1 MKGLQCVQPKSAKPP
16 KTRKPPKSRKRLGT
30 APVHPSGRFRDSPGV
45 QNSSNPKSIIP
56 EPQLITIHPPKR
68 SRIDTVMNAVS
79 SAIQTSV
86 ARLSAGAAKLH
97 ATLHDKFG
105 SALDGCNGARW
116 MAATMALKRHAVQ
129 ANPYVMF
136 EGKYVNFRTNSEAP
150 LSVYMSYFTRMK
162 GQAEAMLC
170 QTAESSFREMRQ
182 ERGISLEE
190 FQRSSWWIPKHVPH
204 LNGADAV
211 FEVTA
216 VLGVV
221 SKHSNPAWDQLFRNS
236 SEIQALLES
245 SEDALKSP
253 LCQVGLFALVGL
265 LNTAEEE
272 KILADNYFWTCGTNW
287 KWTSTTASYDSHL
300 EFATT
305 CRDKYGNMIEC
316 NVRIDCCLQN
326 HGALVSRTIRILP
339 KPPRLKMQRPV
350 QSQITLCNA

>member
-1 MKGLQCVQPKSAKPP
+1 MAQNRGNSQSPQSITNHPK
-16 KTRKPPKSRKRLGT
+16 
-30 APVHPSGRFRDSPGV
+30 
-45 QNSSNPKSIIP
+45 
-56 EPQLITIHPPKR
+56 KR
-68 SRIDTVMNAVS
+68 SRIGTVMNAVS
-79 SAIQTSV
+79 SAAQTSV
-86 ARLSAGAAKLH
+86 ALLSAGAAKLH

-116 MAATMALKRHAVQ
+116 MAAHMVLQHHAVQ

-287 KWTSTTASYDSHL
+287 KWTATTASYDSHL

-339 KPPRLKMQRPV
+339 KPPRLKIQRPV
-350 QSQITLCNA
+350 QSQNTLCNA